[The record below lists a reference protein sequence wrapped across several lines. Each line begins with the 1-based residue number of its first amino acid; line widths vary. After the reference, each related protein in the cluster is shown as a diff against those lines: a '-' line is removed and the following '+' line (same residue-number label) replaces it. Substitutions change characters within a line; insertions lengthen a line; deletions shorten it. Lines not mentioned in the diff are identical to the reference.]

1 MTHKPDDPISA
12 RLMLAFDDLEPPAA
26 LFDRIRALFAL
37 LMRFVE
43 ELKKG
48 AGGWVSPSDLAAAGL
63 IIDVE
68 HRQRY
73 SQLRDRLR
81 PALRYRDGEKFIE
94 CNRSKGYRLSTHPS
108 FVTCGPSCPDPPYP

>member
-1 MTHKPDDPISA
+1 
-12 RLMLAFDDLEPPAA
+12 
-26 LFDRIRALFAL
+26 
-37 LMRFVE
+37 MRFVE